1 MILFYQAFIP
11 RKLRGVCLFKE
22 SCSNFVYRQTKNE
35 GFYKG
40 IKALIFRFNNCRP
53 NYYLIE
59 IENQILLITKE
70 NHVFEEKDI
79 DERILRSH
87 GSEVVATRI

>member
-1 MILFYQAFIP
+1 MEFLAGMMNKQIKDLLY
-11 RKLRGVCLFKE
+11 RFK
-22 SCSNFVYRQTKNE
+22 
-35 GFYKG
+35 
-40 IKALIFRFNNCRP
+40 NCRP

-79 DERILRSH
+79 DERILRNYK
-87 GSEVVATRI
+87 SEVVATRK